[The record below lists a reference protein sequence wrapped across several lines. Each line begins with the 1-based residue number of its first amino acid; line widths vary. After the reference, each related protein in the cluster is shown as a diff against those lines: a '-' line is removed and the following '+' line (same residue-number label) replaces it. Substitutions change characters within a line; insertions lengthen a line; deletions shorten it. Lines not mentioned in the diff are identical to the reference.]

1 MSIRRLAFKML
12 KTCILRSKLSN
23 KFSFIKN
30 ASASFN
36 ETFRFHFRQ
45 NWSTLFYF
53 VVTFDSNLLILL
65 LHDFSKQK
73 NYHQR

>member
-53 VVTFDSNLLILL
+53 VVTFDSNLWILL
-65 LHDFSKQK
+65 LYDFSKQK